1 MRQNQIVALALA
13 SAVSVQAS
21 PLIAASPGEAGQ
33 SQGTASVAGTS
44 LDDNGATVAHVK
56 VQLRDLSTGK
66 LAAATTSDDTGQFRF
81 RDLGA
86 GTYAVELVNDAGQ
99 FIGTSASITV
109 AAGATLT
116 GVTVTELAAAQAALL
131 AGAASGGGLST
142 ALIITAVAAGAGIA
156 ALVVVQHNNASP
168 SQ

>member
-21 PLIAASPGEAGQ
+21 PLVAAPGEAGQ
-33 SQGTASVAGTS
+33 SQGTASVTGTS
-44 LDDNGATVAHVK
+44 LDEKGAAVVHVK
-56 VQLRDLSTGK
+56 VQLRDLGTGK
-66 LAAATTSDDTGQFRF
+66 LVAATTSDDAGQFRF

-116 GVTVTELAAAQAALL
+116 GVTVTELAATQAALL
-131 AGAASGGGLST
+131 AAAAGGGGLST
-142 ALIITAVAAGAGIA
+142 ALIVAAVAAGAGIA
-156 ALVVVQHNNASP
+156 ALVVVHNNASP